1 MKKEN
6 GTAED
11 QWALVASGSVLT
23 TNTHMENST
32 PIVLLY
38 VLVTHT
44 HHNCTKD
51 DVLFRRMK
59 ESSCCEI
66 PSSPRQDWH

>member
-44 HHNCTKD
+44 SQLHK
-51 DVLFRRMK
+51 RR
-59 ESSCCEI
+59 CI
-66 PSSPRQDWH
+66 I